1 MHQAIKQGADG
12 LISFVD
18 DSSSLGMRAVEGQI
32 GFTGSA
38 NFWVLPDPHIQTEW
52 ENLKSGKSGCS

>member
-18 DSSSLGMRAVEGQI
+18 DSSSLGMRAVEGQM

-38 NFWVLPDPHIQTEW
+38 NFWVLADPHIKTE
-52 ENLKSGKSGCS
+52 